1 MENEQIQTPLDAL
14 HDIRNMMNSSLR
26 FHHLSGKAGIVVGI
40 LALLTVALTYFLLGI
55 SVTNPGYANNIFQG
69 SNLTAIEVQLISLYF
84 TLLLI
89 AIWVGFSFASKNA
102 RKHQLTFWTPA
113 SAKLI
118 KYMAIPLVSGG
129 LLCCIFLFHHQ
140 PAWLA
145 PITLIFY
152 GLALINGSKHTLQDV
167 FSLGMLEIITGL
179 LAACFLD
186 YGLLF
191 WAFGMGVL
199 HIYYGFQLYRKY
211 EK

>member
-1 MENEQIQTPLDAL
+1 MEKEPIQSPLDTL
-14 HDIRNMMNSSLR
+14 QDIRNMMDSSLR

-40 LALLTVALTYFLLGI
+40 LALFTVAFTYFLLGI
-55 SVTNPGYANNIFQG
+55 GLSDPGYASHIFQEP
-69 SNLTAIEVQLISLYF
+69 SLQPLDIQLLVLYIA
-84 TLLLI
+84 LLLI
-89 AIWVGFSFASKNA
+89 ALWVGYAFARKNA
-102 RKHQLTFWTPA
+102 RIQQIPFRNPA
-113 SAKLI
+113 ATTLI
-118 KYMAIPLVSGG
+118 KFMAIPLVSGG

-167 FSLGMLEIITGL
+167 FSLGLLEIITGL
-179 LAACFLD
+179 LAACFLN

>member
-1 MENEQIQTPLDAL
+1 MENKPIQSPLDTL
-14 HDIRNMMNSSLR
+14 QDIRNMMDSSLR

-40 LALLTVALTYFLLGI
+40 LALVTVAITYFLLGI
-55 SVTNPGYANNIFQG
+55 SVTDLGYASHLFQDD
-69 SNLTAIEVQLISLYF
+69 TFHKVEWQLLALYSS
-84 TLLLI
+84 LLI
-89 AIWVGFSFASKNA
+89 IAVWIGYSFAKSNA
-102 RKHQLTFWTPA
+102 HNNQHPFWNPA
-113 SAKLI
+113 AARLI
-118 KYMAIPLVSGG
+118 KFMAIPLVSGG

-145 PITLIFY
+145 PVTLIFY

-167 FSLGMLEIITGL
+167 FSLGILEIITGL